1 MDGGGRRREA
11 RTRLEDWLLFV
22 DRAGHRF
29 AAGKCGPSESCRPMT
44 NPNGMPKSVIEGTA
58 GRGSMDKVVY
68 TSKSTIERKRGPLR
82 IAHLPGEAQPV
93 SYSVHGAIAE
103 HYKVDPAK
111 LSESH
116 AATIDYVISATA
128 G

>member
-1 MDGGGRRREA
+1 M
-11 RTRLEDWLLFV
+11 
-22 DRAGHRF
+22 
-29 AAGKCGPSESCRPMT
+29 GK
-44 NPNGMPKSVIEGTA
+44 VA
-58 GRGSMDKVVY
+58 Y

-93 SYSVHGAIAE
+93 IYSVHGAIAE